1 MAAEGARRSRHLR
14 LHAFIPRSRANGP
27 GCRAVVWV
35 QGCTLGCPGC
45 FNPETHDFRGGQWVG
60 VDELFERIRALQGTI
75 EGITVSGGEPFQQRP
90 ALLALLQRVR
100 AETDLGVLV
109 FTGYTW
115 DEIQRFRETAA
126 LLQCIDVLI
135 AGRYDERLRLA
146 RDLRGSA
153 NKTVHLLTPR
163 YGLHDLQLTP
173 VSEVIIEPD
182 GTVVISGIDP
192 LRWQ

>member
-1 MAAEGARRSRHLR
+1 MAAEGARRSRRLR
-14 LHAFIPRSRANGP
+14 LHAFIPHSRANGP

-45 FNPETHDFRGGQWVG
+45 FNPETHDFHGGQWVG

-100 AETDLGVLV
+100 AETDLSVLV

-126 LLQCIDVLI
+126 LLSCIDVLI
-135 AGRYDERLRLA
+135 AGRYDARLRSGA
-146 RDLRGSA
+146 RPARLGEQDRPPA
-153 NKTVHLLTPR
+153 
-163 YGLHDLQLTP
+163 DA
-173 VSEVIIEPD
+173 
-182 GTVVISGIDP
+182 P
-192 LRWQ
+192 LRAARPAAHARQRGDHRARRHRADQRD

>member
-1 MAAEGARRSRHLR
+1 MAAEGARRSRRLR

-109 FTGYTW
+109 FTGLHMGRNPAVPR
-115 DEIQRFRETAA
+115 DRRAAAVHRCANCGAVRRAAA
-126 LLQCIDVLI
+126 LG
-135 AGRYDERLRLA
+135 ARSARLGEQDRPPA
-146 RDLRGSA
+146 
-153 NKTVHLLTPR
+153 HP
-163 YGLHDLQLTP
+163 
-173 VSEVIIEPD
+173 
-182 GTVVISGIDP
+182 P
-192 LRWQ
+192 LRAARPAAHARQRGDYRTRRHGRD